1 MKYLFSILCAVLLFS
16 FSGEKPNIRKDF
28 KDKFSK
34 VKTDLFVC
42 KYEVSNLE
50 YRLFL
55 DDLMQSN
62 QLQLYTKSLPDSL
75 TWVENNEAGRPLAM
89 HYFRHQAYNNY
100 PVVGITYENALQ
112 YCHWLTT
119 IYNQDEKRP
128 FKKVVF
134 QLLTKADWMFA
145 ASAGDS
151 IRTFPWGSGYIQNNR
166 KQDLCNYRHA
176 KMVYDSS
183 SKKYVEL
190 KPLQSE
196 NIRKDGTFTTTV
208 NAYFPYASGLYNM
221 SGNVA
226 EMVQEQG
233 VAKGG
238 SFNDL
243 PYQVMIKSERNY
255 AKASADIGFRIA
267 MKILEK

>member
-1 MKYLFSILCAVLLFS
+1 MKYLFSILCAALLFS
-16 FSGEKPNIRKDF
+16 FSTEKPNIRKDF

-34 VKTDLFVC
+34 VKPDLFVC

-50 YRLFL
+50 YRVFL
-55 DDLMQSN
+55 EALSNSN
-62 QLQLYTKSLPDSL
+62 QLDFYKKSLPDSL
-75 TWVENNEAGRPLAM
+75 VWLENNDGGRPLVM
-89 HYFRHQAYNNY
+89 HYFRNEAYNNY
-100 PVVGITYENALQ
+100 PVVGITYENALD
-112 YCHWLTT
+112 YCQWLTT
-119 IYNQDEKRP
+119 VYHQDKKRA

-134 QLLTKADWMFA
+134 QLMTKADWMFA

-183 SKKYVEL
+183 SRKYEEL

-196 NIRKDGTFTTTV
+196 DLRKENTFTTTV

-238 SFNDL
+238 SFKDL

-255 AKASADIGFRIA
+255 AKTSADIGFRIA

>member
-1 MKYLFSILCAVLLFS
+1 MKILFPILCVGLLLS
-16 FSGEKPNIRKDF
+16 FTVEKPNIRKDF

-34 VKTDLFVC
+34 VKPDLFVC

-50 YRLFL
+50 YRGFL
-55 DDLMQSN
+55 DALLNSK
-62 QLQLYTKSLPDSL
+62 QLELYKKSLPDSL
-75 TWVENNEAGRPLAM
+75 AWVENNDLGRPLAI

-100 PVVGITYENALQ
+100 PVVGITYENALD
-112 YCHWLTT
+112 YCQWLTT
-119 IYNQDEKRP
+119 NYNRSEKRP

-151 IRTFPWGSGYIQNNR
+151 TRTFPWGSGFIQNNR

-176 KMVYDSS
+176 KIEYDSS

-190 KPLQSE
+190 ETLQSE
-196 NIRKDGTFTTTV
+196 IMSKEGKFTSTV
-208 NAYFPYASGLYNM
+208 NGYFPNTFGLFNM

-226 EMVQEQG
+226 EIIEERG

-238 SFNDL
+238 SYNDL
-243 PYQVMIKSERNY
+243 PFQVMIKSERNY
-255 AKASADIGFRIA
+255 AKTSADIGFRVA
-267 MKILEK
+267 MKIIEK